1 MFSSKALASVDDDF
15 SMLEKEGSQGQFLR
29 IA

>member
-1 MFSSKALASVDDDF
+1 MFSGKALASVDDDF
-15 SMLEKEGSQGQFLR
+15 SMLENEGSQGQFLR